1 MDEEEKRRA
10 LEEKEAQEA
19 QLREEEL
26 NNDAQPQGLDEHSM
40 DIGDE
45 VGDGEDNNKNKKSNN
60 KNKFNNDK
68 NKNDKTDASTKP
80 GNQNNS
86 NQNSPS
92 GNNPRNAASANGN
105 DLGGSTPTIADLAKD
120 SAKEGAGVDSGNR
133 LFGSGD
139 IADKEK
145 GDGSKDTKQNSD
157 DNYPQRDNRYNRGNN
172 NTPHGNDSMPQGN
185 TSGGGE
191 DGGSGAALNVARR
204 GAEKTA
210 QEGVAEGAKETVK
223 AGAEEGVKYVAR
235 KALTALLASPIGWII
250 IGAIIVLVF
259 LIGITGFFQMQPQ
272 FLWNRMKELQTN
284 FSVRQHIQGYLVGM
298 DEALTTNEDVI
309 YIAQY
314 LHDMGDEYDLVGW
327 GFAES
332 VKIAGE
338 VDEKGNPVPVEDG
351 QKKGE
356 ILEIDAPYLRAY
368 LVAENRTYL
377 VNNYTFNWKSFV
389 NNMFDAEHWG
399 TGLINLH
406 NNLID
411 TLRMPFTL
419 GSGSV
424 EQLVRGVRVDRATN
438 TMTIRRPN
446 IELNIFDSHFDET
459 TFSLEGWSGRY
470 GKPFELLFT
479 LHLATGAPDLVEQF
493 ANHKDLDAKVNI
505 KMKKTD
511 FNGKVYVDGKSID
524 ELEQEQT
531 TDENGNTVPIY
542 SPETIAAL
550 RNLENGRASEIK
562 TAMPYISSVTHHWFR
577 NVYFEGTASD
587 GASGS
592 TEVGVD
598 KDEDGID
605 DYNEETGPKTQVTRK
620 LSADDNTYSFGKS
633 GAEMDYT
640 GDPIPGVSGKI
651 TFRGTIL
658 NGVSQSKDGV
668 RGVTNPTTKKL
679 FGEKYYIFDGTVSKA
694 KEIQKARKAGDDS
707 LKEYI
712 DFQHGSI
719 NAFGILEASETLD
732 GQFIYRDLK
741 ELVIELGYF
750 EREDFEKIE
759 KEVLEW
765 PLPDFKR
772 KGWPDTKYEKQI
784 LEYGTLMLCEESVQK
799 IKDQENEIA
808 EKESEEMTA
817 REGEEDEG
825 SSGSSG
831 GGSGEGES
839 KSKEP
844 CFSAHTQSVIESE
857 RGKISH
863 NSSFYKNTLFRNQE
877 NYDEYI
883 KSLGGVFETYGGRDN
898 IANVTTAEEL
908 QDVSE
913 YVFGLMSIWGFNYDK
928 GKPEAYKHWGK
939 SNSSIAQ
946 YDFYRGTE
954 KANDGHCAHP
964 VESIDGRCLGE
975 SNKYGYEL
983 NATTNCNHT
992 VDAVFFKAGIFSK
1005 EDTSKPKSSCSIS
1018 DLFGHGAQEVPSI
1031 QDLQPGD
1038 IIECYR
1044 DKAGNQADHNTWP
1057 DGESWFHACF
1067 IGERDDMAGTL
1078 TIYEGGGYF
1087 TNSGNYKHVVKLDGS
1102 DWPYPGWG
1110 GVRVT
1115 NITNSGLVGFPED
1128 IDVVAM
1134 GDGVVKGLL
1143 DENTNMFT
1151 LSTLS
1156 RRLDGTDAES
1166 PEVFYEAS
1174 EQTLEGIEIKLSGH
1188 TELKGYTIIV
1198 YGFDVDDKIKVGDKV
1213 KAGDTIGK
1221 TIKSNMCFILLD
1233 RDRAVV
1239 EDMEDYVKKPAV
1251 QEEEEGQ
1258 LYPGNNAEEKVWNAL
1273 IQAGYSPTAAAAAMG
1288 NIYGESGFRTDAVE
1302 HGSGIGFGLCQ
1313 WSYERRTRLE
1323 QYAKSKGK
1331 PPSDVDLQVEY
1342 LMAELK
1348 PGGGCSGY
1356 AKYQF
1361 GGHEG

>member
-19 QLREEEL
+19 QQREEEL

-45 VGDGEDNNKNKKSNN
+45 KDGGEKNNNSNRRKEN
-60 KNKFNNDK
+60 GNPK
-68 NKNDKTDASTKP
+68 
-80 GNQNNS
+80 GNQNEDDEFPQKNNNSRATTNS
-86 NQNSPS
+86 NTP
-92 GNNPRNAASANGN
+92 
-105 DLGGSTPTIADLAKD
+105 GG
-120 SAKEGAGVDSGNR
+120 
-133 LFGSGD
+133 
-139 IADKEK
+139 
-145 GDGSKDTKQNSD
+145 
-157 DNYPQRDNRYNRGNN
+157 N
-172 NTPHGNDSMPQGN
+172 NTPNVQN
-185 TSGGGE
+185 AGGR
-191 DGGSGAALNVARR
+191 DAAMNVARR

-210 QEGVAEGAKETVK
+210 QEGVAEGAKETAR
-223 AGAEEGVKYVAR
+223 AGAEEGIKFVAK
-235 KALTALLASPIGWII
+235 KALVALLASPIGWII

-259 LIGITGFFQMQPQ
+259 LIGITGFYQMQPQ

-284 FSVRQHIQGYLVGM
+284 FSIRQHIQGYLVGM

-338 VDEKGNPVPVEDG
+338 VDENGNQVPVGDG

-406 NNLID
+406 NNLLD

-438 TMTIRRPN
+438 TMTIRRAN
-446 IELNIFDSHFDET
+446 LELNIFDSHFDDT

-470 GKPFELLFT
+470 GKPFELMLT

-511 FNGKVYVDGKSID
+511 FNGKVYVDGKSIE

-550 RNLENGRASEIK
+550 RNLETGRASEIK
-562 TAMPYISSVTHHWFR
+562 TSIPYISSVTHHWFR
-577 NVYFEGTASD
+577 NVYFEGVASD

-598 KDEDGID
+598 EDEDGID
-605 DYNEETGPKTQVTRK
+605 DYNEITGPKTQVTRK
-620 LSADDNTYSFGKS
+620 LSADDNSYSFGKS

-651 TFRGTIL
+651 TFRGSIL

-694 KEIQKARKAGDDS
+694 KAIQEARKTGDDS

-732 GQFIYRDLK
+732 GQYIYRDLK
-741 ELVIELGYF
+741 EFVIELGYF
-750 EREDFEKIE
+750 EREDFEKLE
-759 KEVLEW
+759 KEVLKW

-772 KGWPDTKYEKQI
+772 QGWPDTKYEKQI

-799 IKDQENEIA
+799 IKDQENKIA
-808 EKESEEMTA
+808 EEDSERLTA
-817 REGEEDEG
+817 QEGDEDEEET
-825 SSGSSG
+825 SGTSG
-831 GGSGEGES
+831 GGTSGEGVGD
-839 KSKEP
+839 KSKQ
-844 CFSAHTQSVIESE
+844 CFSAQTQSIIEAE
-857 RGKISH
+857 RGKFAW
-863 NSSFYKNTLFRNQE
+863 NSSFYKGTIFRNQQ
-877 NYDEYI
+877 NYDEYV

-913 YVFGLMSIWGFNYDK
+913 YVFGLMSIYGFDYDN
-928 GKPEAYKHWGK
+928 GTRYKLWGK
-939 SNSSIAQ
+939 SNSSIAP
-946 YDFYRGTE
+946 YRFYKGTNM
-954 KANDGHCAHP
+954 ANDGHCGHP
-964 VESIDGRCLGE
+964 VHSIDGRCIGE
-975 SNKYGYEL
+975 DNKYGYEL

-1005 EDTSKPKSSCSIS
+1005 EDTSKPTSSCSLS
-1018 DLFGHGAQEVPSI
+1018 DLFGHGAEEVPSI

-1038 IIECYR
+1038 IIECYKTQR
-1044 DKAGNQADHNTWP
+1044 AGNQADHNTWP
-1057 DGESWFHACF
+1057 DGEDWFHACF

-1087 TNSGNYKHVVKLDGS
+1087 IQSGNYKRVVKLDGS

-1128 IDVVAM
+1128 IDVIAM
-1134 GDGVVKGLL
+1134 GDGVVKELL
-1143 DENTNMFT
+1143 DDNTNMFT

-1156 RRLDGTDAES
+1156 RRLDGTNAES

-1233 RDRAVV
+1233 RDRAVIEDV
-1239 EDMEDYVKKPAV
+1239 EEYVKKPV
-1251 QEEEEGQ
+1251 VENESGGQ
-1258 LYPGNNAEEKVWNAL
+1258 LYPGGNAEEKVWNAL

-1331 PPSDVDLQVEY
+1331 SASDVDLQVEY

-1361 GGHEG
+1361 GGHEGERNTWMHSSSIEDATTAFCAGFERPSVPRNEARIAAAKRYYEKYGKGKSN